1 MTNPQ
6 RRKQITRAVLE
17 ALSMAGG
24 YALEEST
31 LFSFVDDLVK
41 PPLQYTEKGLA
52 TKFLKDGGFIREVAD
67 SMDPGMKQWLI
78 TELGRNQL
86 ASL

>member
-1 MTNPQ
+1 MTNPL
-6 RRKQITRAVLE
+6 RRKQITRAMLE
-17 ALSMAGG
+17 ALSMSGG
-24 YALEEST
+24 YALEQSL

-41 PPLQYTEKGLA
+41 PPLQFTEQGLA
-52 TKFLKDGGFIREVAD
+52 TKFLKDNGWIKEVPD
-67 SMDPGMKQWLI
+67 SMDPGMKQWLL